1 MIAMYYIRRKLAV
14 FFIKLGMKLS
24 TTYAAKY
31 YCKVAAVHE
40 EYD

>member
-1 MIAMYYIRRKLAV
+1 MIAMYYIRRKSAV

-24 TTYAAKY
+24 TTCAAKY
-31 YCKVAAVHE
+31 YCTVAAEHE